1 MTALTFSN
9 YKEYLK
15 DGDSVLFY
23 EGTNEAK
30 GQVSKAL
37 ASDAHSGGF
46 VVYGKQSYGSTHGNR
61 GFSIELLLNKFTVK
75 LLTA

>member
-1 MTALTFSN
+1 MIQLTYSN
-9 YKEYLK
+9 YKEHLK

-23 EGTNEAK
+23 EGTNEAQ

-37 ASDAHSGGF
+37 ASGAHSGGF
-46 VVYGKQSYGSTHGNR
+46 VVYGKQSYGSTHGSR

-75 LLTA
+75 LLAQ